1 MLVGGN
7 DVQKDDDPGCAGRR
21 SVWAGA
27 NKVPVT
33 RTCGGRRCTF
43 DVYEIISTL
52 FILTRIHQCWTCRKS
67 GRRRSAVAAWRMDVK
82 EDPPPANIQ
91 IDMHNYDSCPRC
103 RADGEFD
110 TVTALFTGVNMTDF
124 TLYISPIQLESP
136 EREPLT

>member
-1 MLVGGN
+1 
-7 DVQKDDDPGCAGRR
+7 
-21 SVWAGA
+21 
-27 NKVPVT
+27 
-33 RTCGGRRCTF
+33 
-43 DVYEIISTL
+43 
-52 FILTRIHQCWTCRKS
+52 
-67 GRRRSAVAAWRMDVK
+67 VK

-136 EREPLT
+136 EREPNIDINNVRRETLHANSKGILRVQETLRPCLSRVVRWSTAGWEEKY